1 MTERRKRCMKRCL
14 IVGAGEIELSCIV
27 QPTKEDFVIAAD
39 GGFDALH
46 EAGIVPHV
54 WIGDM
59 DSSERSTCDL
69 EELKQVQMIKLPREK
84 DDTDMLAAIRLGLEQ
99 GCQEFLLYGSLG
111 GRLDHT
117 IANIQCLLFLKEQGA
132 NGRLYGRTEIIEL
145 LKNETMIY
153 SADKKGMI
161 SVFALEGEAKGV
173 TEKGLK
179 YEIEDA
185 TLTPSFP
192 IGVSNEFIG
201 RESEITVKEG
211 TLLICVSV

>member
-1 MTERRKRCMKRCL
+1 MKRCM
-14 IVGAGEIELSCIV
+14 IVGAGEIEISHIMHP
-27 QPTKEDFVIAAD
+27 QKEDYVIAAD
-39 GGFDALH
+39 GGFEVLQ

-59 DSSERSTCDL
+59 DSTRNNGCENSAL
-69 EELKQVQMIKLPREK
+69 QQVQVIKLPREK
-84 DDTDMLAAIRLGLEQ
+84 DDTDMLAAIRMGLEQ

-117 IANIQCLLFLKEQGA
+117 IANIQCLLFLKKHGA
-132 NGRLYGRTEIIEL
+132 NGRLYGKTEIVEVL
-145 LKNETMIY
+145 QNETRTY
-153 SADKKGMI
+153 PADMKGTI
-161 SVFALEGEAKGV
+161 SVFALEHEAKGV

-185 TLTPSFP
+185 VLSSGFP

-201 RESEITVKEG
+201 CESQITVREG
-211 TLLICVSV
+211 TLLICMMGNA